1 MKSGSLNFLQ
11 PSGPVQ
17 ACSGTD
23 LPFTISNIKKRVARI
38 REAGEVPVQVPVPL
52 DIPKIDMW

>member
-23 LPFTISNIKKRVARI
+23 LPFTISNVKKRFARI
-38 REAGEVPVQVPVPL
+38 REAGEVQVPVPL